1 MSIEMFVKDI
11 ENIIKG
17 KLLFLKILEYG
28 EEQFLE
34 SLFQPFRPCP
44 IDRLNQLQNS
54 EIGSYDHFAQECSK
68 TVIHVD
74 MIEELK
80 QFREV

>member
-11 ENIIKG
+11 ANIIKG

-34 SLFQPFRPCP
+34 SLF
-44 IDRLNQLQNS
+44 
-54 EIGSYDHFAQECSK
+54 
-68 TVIHVD
+68 
-74 MIEELK
+74 
-80 QFREV
+80 